1 VVPPVGANAMG
12 LVSALG
18 LESGKK
24 VRYGIV
30 ALGDI
35 AQESLMPGVAHTGNS
50 VVTALVTGDPAKA
63 AEVGRRYDVPPDAVY
78 NYEQFPA
85 LLSSGKVDAIYLATP
100 NWRHAD
106 FAALRAGVHVLL
118 EKPMEVSVAKC
129 QQILDAQ
136 QAAPAGTK
144 LMLAYRLH
152 FEPATL
158 AVVDLIRSGK
168 LGTIR
173 SFSSTFAQNV
183 NPDNH
188 RAQHG
193 VAAGPL
199 LDMGPYPLNA
209 VRNLFEA
216 EPTEAFAY
224 SVRHADSR
232 LGDLDDTVAVTL
244 RFPGDRLAQFTVSY
258 VGNTIDTYTVL
269 GSAGSV
275 EVEPAFMFGKP
286 LAYKLKVGTKES
298 TESFKNTDHFGGEL
312 RYFSDCILN
321 GRDPEPDGTEG
332 LLDVRVLEAIVEST
346 QTGRPV
352 ALPPVQRP
360 RRIDLGQVQKLRAV
374 SPPEP
379 VNAKQPSK

>member
-1 VVPPVGANAMG
+1 MS
-12 LVSALG
+12 LKSMLG
-18 LESGKK
+18 LTSDKK

-50 VVTALVTGDPAKA
+50 VVTALVTGDPVKA
-63 AEVGRRYDVPPDAVY
+63 AEVAKRYEVAPDAVY
-78 NYEQFPA
+78 GYDRFDA
-85 LLSSGKVDAIYLATP
+85 LLSAGQVDALYIATP
-100 NWRHAD
+100 NWQHAE
-106 FAALRAGVHVLL
+106 FAVPALRAGIHVLL
-118 EKPMEVSVAKC
+118 EKPMEVTAAKC

-136 QAAPAGTK
+136 AARPGVK
-144 LMLAYRLH
+144 LMVAYRLH

-158 AVVDLIRSGK
+158 AVIDLLRSGK
-168 LGTIR
+168 IGTPR

-183 NPDNH
+183 SPDNH

-199 LDMGPYPLNA
+199 FDMGPYPLNA

-216 EPTEAFAY
+216 EPTEAFAIAA
-224 SVRHADSR
+224 RAAD
-232 LGDLDDTVAVTL
+232 GAMKDMDDTVAVTL

-258 VGNTIDTYTVL
+258 VGNTIDTYAVV

-286 LAYKLKVGTKES
+286 LAYTLKVGTKES

-321 GRDPEPDGTEG
+321 GSDPEPGGHEG

-346 QTGRPV
+346 RTGRPV
-352 ALPPVQRP
+352 AIPPADRP
-360 RRIDLGQVQKLRAV
+360 RRIDLAQVQKLRAV
-374 SPPEP
+374 TPPEP
-379 VNAKQPSK
+379 IRAKQPSE